1 MKGRTPIQCLHRWSK
16 ILKPGLIKGPWSAHE
31 DLLLKQWVD
40 AQGPQ
45 KWSIC
50 ARGISGRSGKQCRE
64 RWFNILNPNVKKGE
78 WNPEEDALIFQMF
91 KTCGPKWTMIA
102 GYLEGRTENSIKNRF
117 YSTIRKMKTQGQE
130 LSPEVK
136 SEVPEDKFPDSEEK
150 MSTLIHQIQHYQVI
164 LDSTRSQIIQL
175 ENSLDTSSNDMLEEL
190 KIFQHGLPP
199 IKPEDFK

>member
-1 MKGRTPIQCLHRWSK
+1 
-16 ILKPGLIKGPWSAHE
+16 
-31 DLLLKQWVD
+31 
-40 AQGPQ
+40 
-45 KWSIC
+45 
-50 ARGISGRSGKQCRE
+50 
-64 RWFNILNPNVKKGE
+64 
-78 WNPEEDALIFQMF
+78 
-91 KTCGPKWTMIA
+91 
-102 GYLEGRTENSIKNRF
+102 
-117 YSTIRKMKTQGQE
+117 MKTQGQE